1 MLLLQNVK
9 QLPGISLSYQN
20 QITTIHDERVTHY
33 LLKVMGKEL
42 PWDSIHESDLYM
54 RKPLGKSLM
63 ILMVRRGG
71 ITFSQG

>member
-9 QLPGISLSYQN
+9 QLLGISLSYQN
-20 QITTIHDERVTHY
+20 QITTIHEKSVTHY

-42 PWDSIHESDLYM
+42 PWDGIHESDLYV
-54 RKPLGKSLM
+54 RKPFGKSSM
-63 ILMVRRGG
+63 ILMVRRGS